1 MQKSLLLILLLSR
14 VLTGSAQPATPAP
27 YHEAAHRVNDL
38 VDTKLDV
45 RFDYKKRYLYGKAE
59 LTLKPHGVATDSLR
73 LDGKGMDIQS
83 VGIEDESVHPLIF
96 SLPFKYDGRHLTVRF
111 SQPIPAGKLYKIY
124 IDYTA
129 KPDELN
135 AQAGSAIRGAKGLY
149 FINPDSAVAG
159 KPVQIW
165 TQGEPDANSC
175 WFPTID
181 EPGQKTTQ
189 EIAMTVPAKYV
200 TLSNGRLVSSAP
212 AGPGLRTD
220 TWKMDE
226 PHAPYLAMMAV
237 GDFRITKDTW
247 RGKEVNYYLEP
258 QYAAQARAIFGKTPR
273 MLEYFSQ
280 RLGVD
285 FPWNKYSQVVGR
297 DFVAGAMENTT
308 ASLFGEHAQG
318 SARELLDWPYALV
331 EREIAHE
338 LFHHWFGDYVTAE
351 SWGNLTVN
359 ESFANF
365 SEVLWAE
372 HEYGP
377 DAAAQQADQSM
388 RTYLRDPAN
397 FLQTVVRPRYAAKD
411 DLFDAVIYQKGGNI
425 LNMLRA
431 YLGEEVFFT
440 GLKRYLTQNAFG
452 TGEAHQLRLAL
463 EEASGQDLNWFFN
476 QWFFGAGH
484 PIVTIDY
491 AWDATRKVQS
501 VTVKQ
506 TQAGQPFQLPFT
518 IDYYVG
524 GKAMHQPVTMTAVTQ
539 TFTMPLAARPDLVNV
554 DAQKILVWQKDDH
567 KSLAEFAY
575 QQRYAARYL
584 DRREALRAAGD
595 KVADPIA
602 QQILLAGLADKSPA
616 LREMAIELLD
626 LKKAALRKAA
636 TPRLEKLAAADA
648 APQVQATALA
658 ALGALKQKSYA
669 PLFSQALS
677 SRSYRVQ
684 GAALEALLPLNPA
697 QALARAKAFEAD
709 NKAALT
715 GAMVTVFGTAGSAAQ
730 WPWVRAK
737 YDAAD
742 PGGRFQ
748 MLPGLGEML
757 GRLDDPTAL
766 TEGIARI
773 RDLTVEFK
781 RYVDAP
787 RIVGLLRQVQQR
799 QAKRPQAALVARLV
813 EQAAAAIEAAK

>member
-1 MQKSLLLILLLSR
+1 MQPLRILFFLLAAAPAF
-14 VLTGSAQPATPAP
+14 AQQPAP
-27 YHEAAHRVNDL
+27 YRPAAPQINDL
-38 VDTKLDV
+38 VHTRLAV
-45 RFDYKKRYLYGKAE
+45 EFDYPKRHLLGRAWV
-59 LTLKPHGVATDSLR
+59 TLKPHAAATDSLR
-73 LDGKGMDIQS
+73 LDAKGMDIATVALVQGTAQS
-83 VGIEDESVHPLIF
+83 SLKYEYNQRQLLI
-96 SLPFKYDGRHLTVRF
+96 HLKEPV
-111 SQPIPAGKLYKIY
+111 PAGQPYTVYLE
-124 IDYTA
+124 YTA
-129 KPDELN
+129 KPDELKDK
-135 AQAGSAIRGAKGLY
+135 AGSAIRGAKGLY

-165 TQGEPDANSC
+165 TQGEPDANSA

-181 EPGQKTTQ
+181 EPNQKTTQ
-189 EIAMTVPAKYV
+189 EISMTVPAKYV
-200 TLSNGRLVSSAP
+200 TLSNGRLVKQEAT
-212 AGPGLRTD
+212 APGLRTD

-226 PHAPYLAMMAV
+226 PHAPYLFMMAV

-318 SARELLDWPYALV
+318 SAREQLDWPYALV

-351 SWGNLTVN
+351 SWGQLTVN

-365 SEVLWAE
+365 SEILWAE

-377 DAAAQQADQSM
+377 DAAAQQADLSL
-388 RTYLRDPAN
+388 RTYFRAPAN
-397 FLQTVVRPRYAAKD
+397 FLLPVVRPRYAAKD

-431 YLGEEVFFT
+431 YLGEEVFFR

-476 QWFFGAGH
+476 QWYFGAVH
-484 PIVTIDY
+484 PVVTIDY
-491 AWDATRKVQS
+491 AWDAARKVQS

-506 TQAGQPFQLPFT
+506 TQAGQPFRLPFT
-518 IDYYVG
+518 IAYYVG
-524 GKAMHQPVTMTAVTQ
+524 GKVQHQPVTLTEATQ
-539 TFTMPLAARPDLVNV
+539 TFTMPLAAKPELVNV
-554 DAQKILVWQKDDH
+554 DAEKVLVWQKDDH
-567 KSLAEFAY
+567 KPLAEFAY
-575 QQRYAARYL
+575 QQRHAARYL
-584 DRREALRAAGD
+584 DRREALRAAQAQP
-595 KVADPIA
+595 ADPVA
-602 QQILLAGLADKSPA
+602 RQILLAGLADKSPA
-616 LREMAIELLD
+616 LREMAVEVLD
-626 LKKAALRKAA
+626 LRNPALRKAA
-636 TPRLEKLAAADA
+636 TPLLEKLAATDA
-648 APQVQATALA
+648 APQAQAAALA
-658 ALGALKQKSYA
+658 ALGGLKQKSYA
-669 PLFSQALS
+669 PLFSKALS

-684 GAALEALLPLNPA
+684 AAALEALLPLSPA
-697 QALARAKAFEAD
+697 QALARATAFEAD
-709 NKAALT
+709 NKGPLT
-715 GAMVTVFGTAGSAAQ
+715 GAMVLVYGQAGSTAQ
-730 WPWVRAK
+730 WPLVRAK

-742 PGGRFQ
+742 PNGRFQ
-748 MLPGLGEML
+748 MFAGLSEML

-766 TEGIARI
+766 AEGIARI

-781 RYVDAP
+781 RYVDAG
-787 RIVGLLRQVQQR
+787 RIVGLLRGVQQR
-799 QAKRPQAALVARLV
+799 HAGRPTAALVAGLV
-813 EQAAAAIEAAK
+813 DQAAAAIDAAK